1 MSPSA
6 LVAWRMREGPPV
18 RQRLRRVTPRQK
30 LLDRVPAAQSAQEA
44 VKVGLSQFQEAQL
57 EDQARAA

>member
-1 MSPSA
+1 
-6 LVAWRMREGPPV
+6 MREGPPV